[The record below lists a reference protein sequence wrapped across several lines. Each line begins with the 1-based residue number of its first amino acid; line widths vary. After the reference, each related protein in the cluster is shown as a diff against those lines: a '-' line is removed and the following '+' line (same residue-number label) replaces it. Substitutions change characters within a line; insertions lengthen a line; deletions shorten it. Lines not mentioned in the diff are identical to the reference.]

1 MYGLKCM
8 GDLVYLTLKN
18 RERGRVYKDGST
30 GLIERYGDVIP
41 CNFKIEIEVQG
52 RKWTSEFT
60 SVNETNQYI
69 VKLLIFI

>member
-1 MYGLKCM
+1 M

-52 RKWTSEFT
+52 RK
-60 SVNETNQYI
+60 
-69 VKLLIFI
+69 